1 MGSSAVDQIP
11 SAPSPEPAGP
21 SKAPTSHHALA
32 AGSAHEMAAGTELPS
47 PLALTAASIAATA
60 GVDAMLQRGANCDAD
75 GLTLVDTWA
84 DGPATVVPAE
94 LPQPPN
100 NPRLPNR
107 TKPRRAFERIMLPS
121 RKHEPPTGPV
131 ASNDRQTAPREA
143 RSGRD
148 EYVSTSCRPRSVPA
162 RCSGLHTRRPLS
174 WRHATLGESTYPSAE
189 SLRPRRGRRACPSTL
204 ARGSAR
210 CPTGDGQRRVRCSGQ
225 RLRRAADHA

>member
-75 GLTLVDTWA
+75 GLTLVDTGA

-100 NPRLPNR
+100 SPRLPNR
-107 TKPRRAFERIMLPS
+107 TQPRRAFERIMIPS
-121 RKHEPPTGPV
+121 RWNEPSTRPV
-131 ASNDRQTAPREA
+131 ASNDRQTAPRDVLA
-143 RSGRD
+143 GGD
-148 EYVSTSCRPRSVPA
+148 ESVRTLCRPQSVPGA
-162 RCSGLHTRRPLS
+162 MPR
-174 WRHATLGESTYPSAE
+174 ATYPSAAHLAACH
-189 SLRPRRGRRACPSTL
+189 SRRIDLPVGRVAETQ
-204 ARGSAR
+204 ARHG
-210 CPTGDGQRRVRCSGQ
+210 RV
-225 RLRRAADHA
+225 